1 MKFFFVIAIINI
13 MMINGLISYLKIYKR
28 RLNDN
33 NYFGTEYDYEL
44 KVQEDKNIQFINTDI
59 KNMSIAIRKYN
70 ILKRLLFNIKCEQDI
85 ILKELLELGIDI
97 STLDYD
103 DE

>member
-1 MKFFFVIAIINI
+1 MKFCFVIAIINI

-44 KVQEDKNIQFINTDI
+44 KLQEDKKFQFINTDI

-70 ILKRLLFNIKCEQDI
+70 ILKNYFSFK
-85 ILKELLELGIDI
+85 
-97 STLDYD
+97 
-103 DE
+103 